1 VTVPVNMYVVSKQ
14 GTSCMNFSVFR
25 GPNVVSNCF
34 VTICI
39 SLASTA
45 VDEMPF
51 CDFRA
56 NCRPLQ

>member
-1 VTVPVNMYVVSKQ
+1 VNVPMNMCVVSKQ

-34 VTICI
+34 VTVCI
-39 SLASTA
+39 SLSSTT

-51 CDFRA
+51 FDFRA

>member
-1 VTVPVNMYVVSKQ
+1 MNVLMNMCVVSKP
-14 GTSCMNFSVFR
+14 GNSHMNFSVFR
-25 GPNVVSNCF
+25 GQNVVSNCF

-45 VDEMPF
+45 VDDMPF